1 VEPSS
6 GAVAE
11 REVRTAQAAVGVLLL
26 GAFVFRVPELVV
38 GVTVVLAIGALF
50 GPRVN
55 AFHVAYRAVLGPRL
69 TTPSPMVAPHAVRA
83 LDALATVLLLVA
95 CAAFAVGIDAIG
107 WFVTLIEAV
116 IAIVQATTGYN
127 AALDLLERMRRGR

>member
-6 GAVAE
+6 PAVDE

-55 AFHVAYRAVLGPRL
+55 GFHVAYRAVLRSRL
-69 TTPSPMVAPHAVRA
+69 TAPSPVIAPHAVRA
-83 LDALATVLLLVA
+83 LDVLGTVLLLIA
-95 CAAFAVGIDAIG
+95 CAAFGVGIDAIG
-107 WFVTLIEAV
+107 WLFTLIEAV
-116 IAIVQATTGYN
+116 VAIIQATTGYN
-127 AALDLLERMRRGR
+127 AGLDVLDRMRRGR